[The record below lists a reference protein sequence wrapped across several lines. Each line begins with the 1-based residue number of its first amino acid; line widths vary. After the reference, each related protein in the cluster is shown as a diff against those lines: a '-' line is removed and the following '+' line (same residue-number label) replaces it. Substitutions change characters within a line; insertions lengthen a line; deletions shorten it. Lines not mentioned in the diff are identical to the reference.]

1 MLQVKNLTFG
11 YRKSSPQIFNNFS
24 LNLEPG
30 RVCGLLGRN
39 GAGKSTLMYLMTGL
53 LSPVEG
59 SVVFCGKDMRKRLPE
74 QLADIFIVPE
84 EFELP
89 SISLRKY
96 AEVYG
101 AFYPR
106 FSMDDMMRYLKVF
119 EMNDLDVNL
128 KALSM
133 GQKKK
138 VFMSF
143 AFATNT
149 RVLLMD
155 EPTNGLDIPG
165 KSTFRKVISMA
176 ASDDRTII
184 ISTHQVRDI
193 DKLLDHIIVMF
204 NHKLLLN
211 EPISEISRRLA
222 FVESND
228 AELVEKALYCQSSVA
243 GKSLVLPNDNDDDS
257 EVNLETLFNLAIEKP
272 EVITQLFNHKNA

>member
-1 MLQVKNLTFG
+1 MIRINNITFSYRRKADDVLTNLG
-11 YRKSSPQIFNNFS
+11 LSI
-24 LNLEPG
+24 EPG
-30 RVCGLLGRN
+30 AIYGLLGLN
-39 GAGKSTLMYLMTGL
+39 GEGKSTLLHLMAGVLTPNAGNITIDDVDVRL
-53 LSPVEG
+53 RRPSTLS
-59 SVVFCGKDMRKRLPE
+59 KL
-74 QLADIFIVPE
+74 FIVPE
-84 EFELP
+84 EFSLP
-89 SISLRKY
+89 EISLENYVRIN
-96 AEVYG
+96 APL
-101 AFYPR
+101 YPNFNR
-106 FSMDDMMRYLKVF
+106 DDMERYLKEF
-119 EMNDLDVNL
+119 GLNSNINL
-128 KALSM
+128 KGLSM

-138 VFMSF
+138 VFISF
-143 AFATNT
+143 ALAANT
-149 RVLLMD
+149 PVMLMD

>member
-1 MLQVKNLTFG
+1 MAGVLT
-11 YRKSSPQIFNNFS
+11 PN
-24 LNLEPG
+24 
-30 RVCGLLGRN
+30 
-39 GAGKSTLMYLMTGL
+39 AGNITIDDVDVRLRRPSTLSKL
-53 LSPVEG
+53 
-59 SVVFCGKDMRKRLPE
+59 
-74 QLADIFIVPE
+74 FIVPE
-84 EFELP
+84 EFSLP
-89 SISLRKY
+89 EISLENYVRIN
-96 AEVYG
+96 APL
-101 AFYPR
+101 YPNFNR
-106 FSMDDMMRYLKVF
+106 DDMERYLKEF
-119 EMNDLDVNL
+119 GLNSNINL
-128 KALSM
+128 KGLSM

-138 VFMSF
+138 VFISF
-143 AFATNT
+143 ALAANT
-149 RVLLMD
+149 PVMLMD

-211 EPISEISRRLA
+211 ESISEISRRLA

>member
-1 MLQVKNLTFG
+1 MIRINNITFSYRRKADDVLTNL
-11 YRKSSPQIFNNFS
+11 S
-24 LNLEPG
+24 LSIEPG
-30 RVCGLLGRN
+30 AIYGLLGLN
-39 GAGKSTLMYLMTGL
+39 GEGKSTLLHLMAGVLTPNAGNITIDDVDVRL
-53 LSPVEG
+53 RRPSTLS
-59 SVVFCGKDMRKRLPE
+59 KL
-74 QLADIFIVPE
+74 FIVPE
-84 EFELP
+84 EFSLP
-89 SISLRKY
+89 EISLENYVRIN
-96 AEVYG
+96 APL
-101 AFYPR
+101 YPNFNR
-106 FSMDDMMRYLKVF
+106 DDMERYLKEF
-119 EMNDLDVNL
+119 GLNSNINL
-128 KALSM
+128 KGLSM

-138 VFMSF
+138 VFISF
-143 AFATNT
+143 ALAANT
-149 RVLLMD
+149 PVMLMD

-211 EPISEISRRLA
+211 ESISEISRRLA

>member
-1 MLQVKNLTFG
+1 MIRINNITFSYRRKADDVLTNL
-11 YRKSSPQIFNNFS
+11 S
-24 LNLEPG
+24 LSIEPG
-30 RVCGLLGRN
+30 AIYGLLGLN
-39 GAGKSTLMYLMTGL
+39 GEGKSTLLQLMAGVLTPNSGNITIDDIDVRL
-53 LSPVEG
+53 RRPSTLS
-59 SVVFCGKDMRKRLPE
+59 KL
-74 QLADIFIVPE
+74 FIVPE
-84 EFELP
+84 EFSLP
-89 SISLRKY
+89 EISLENYVRIN
-96 AEVYG
+96 APL
-101 AFYPR
+101 YPNFNR
-106 FSMDDMMRYLKVF
+106 DDMERYLKEF
-119 EMNDLDVNL
+119 GLNSNINL
-128 KALSM
+128 KGLSM

-138 VFMSF
+138 VFISF
-143 AFATNT
+143 ALAANT
-149 RVLLMD
+149 PVMLMD

-257 EVNLETLFNLAIEKP
+257 EVNIETLFNLAIEKP
-272 EVITQLFNHKNA
+272 EVITQLFNHKNV

>member
-1 MLQVKNLTFG
+1 MIRINNITFSYRRKADDVLTNL
-11 YRKSSPQIFNNFS
+11 S
-24 LNLEPG
+24 LSIEPG
-30 RVCGLLGRN
+30 AIYGLLGLN
-39 GAGKSTLMYLMTGL
+39 GEGKSTLLHLMAGVLTPNAGNITIDDVDVRL
-53 LSPVEG
+53 RRPSTLS
-59 SVVFCGKDMRKRLPE
+59 KL
-74 QLADIFIVPE
+74 FIVPE
-84 EFELP
+84 EFSLP
-89 SISLRKY
+89 EISLENYVRIN
-96 AEVYG
+96 APL
-101 AFYPR
+101 YPNFNR
-106 FSMDDMMRYLKVF
+106 DDMERYLKEF
-119 EMNDLDVNL
+119 GLNSNINL
-128 KALSM
+128 KGLSM

-138 VFMSF
+138 VFISF
-143 AFATNT
+143 ALAANT
-149 RVLLMD
+149 PVMLMD

>member
-1 MLQVKNLTFG
+1 MIRINNITFSYRRKADDVLTNL
-11 YRKSSPQIFNNFS
+11 S
-24 LNLEPG
+24 LSIEPG
-30 RVCGLLGRN
+30 AIYGLLGLN
-39 GAGKSTLMYLMTGL
+39 GEGKSTLLHLMAGVLTPNAGNITIDDVDVRL
-53 LSPVEG
+53 RRPSTLS
-59 SVVFCGKDMRKRLPE
+59 KL
-74 QLADIFIVPE
+74 FIVPE
-84 EFELP
+84 EFSLP
-89 SISLRKY
+89 EISLENYVRIN
-96 AEVYG
+96 APL
-101 AFYPR
+101 YPNFNR
-106 FSMDDMMRYLKVF
+106 DDMERYLKEF
-119 EMNDLDVNL
+119 GLNSNINL
-128 KALSM
+128 KGLSM
-133 GQKKK
+133 GQRKK
-138 VFMSF
+138 VFISF
-143 AFATNT
+143 ALAANT
-149 RVLLMD
+149 PVMLMD

-211 EPISEISRRLA
+211 EPIREISRRLA

>member
-1 MLQVKNLTFG
+1 MIRINNITFSYRRKADDVLTNL
-11 YRKSSPQIFNNFS
+11 S
-24 LNLEPG
+24 LSIEPG
-30 RVCGLLGRN
+30 AIYGLLGLN
-39 GAGKSTLMYLMTGL
+39 GEGKSTLLHLMAGVLTPNSGNITIDDVDVRL
-53 LSPVEG
+53 RRPSTLS
-59 SVVFCGKDMRKRLPE
+59 KL
-74 QLADIFIVPE
+74 FIVPE
-84 EFELP
+84 EFSLP
-89 SISLRKY
+89 EISLENYVRIN
-96 AEVYG
+96 APL
-101 AFYPR
+101 YPNFNR
-106 FSMDDMMRYLKVF
+106 DDMERYLKEF
-119 EMNDLDVNL
+119 GLNSNINL
-128 KALSM
+128 KGLSM

-138 VFMSF
+138 VFISF
-143 AFATNT
+143 ALAANT
-149 RVLLMD
+149 PVMLMD

-184 ISTHQVRDI
+184 ISTHQGRDI
-193 DKLLDHIIVMF
+193 GELLDHIIVMF

-272 EVITQLFNHKNA
+272 EVITQLLNHKNA

>member
-1 MLQVKNLTFG
+1 MIRINNITFSYRRKADDVLTNL
-11 YRKSSPQIFNNFS
+11 S
-24 LNLEPG
+24 LSIEPG
-30 RVCGLLGRN
+30 AIYGLLGLN
-39 GAGKSTLMYLMTGL
+39 GEGKSTLLHLMAGVLTPNAGNITIDDVDVRL
-53 LSPVEG
+53 RRPSTLS
-59 SVVFCGKDMRKRLPE
+59 KL
-74 QLADIFIVPE
+74 FIVPE
-84 EFELP
+84 EFSLP
-89 SISLRKY
+89 EISLENYVRIN
-96 AEVYG
+96 APL
-101 AFYPR
+101 YPNFNR
-106 FSMDDMMRYLKVF
+106 DDMERYLKEF
-119 EMNDLDVNL
+119 GLNSNINL
-128 KALSM
+128 KGLSM

-138 VFMSF
+138 VFISF
-143 AFATNT
+143 ALAANT
-149 RVLLMD
+149 PVMLMD

-176 ASDDRTII
+176 ASDARTII

>member
-1 MLQVKNLTFG
+1 MIRINNITFSYRRKADDVLT
-11 YRKSSPQIFNNFS
+11 NFS
-24 LNLEPG
+24 LSIEPG
-30 RVCGLLGRN
+30 AIYGLLGLN
-39 GAGKSTLMYLMTGL
+39 GEGKSTLLHLMAGVLTPNAGNITIDDVDVRL
-53 LSPVEG
+53 RRPSTLS
-59 SVVFCGKDMRKRLPE
+59 KL
-74 QLADIFIVPE
+74 FIVPE
-84 EFELP
+84 EFSLP
-89 SISLRKY
+89 EISLENYVRIN
-96 AEVYG
+96 APL
-101 AFYPR
+101 YPSFNR
-106 FSMDDMMRYLKVF
+106 NDMERYLKEF
-119 EMNDLDVNL
+119 GLNTNINL
-128 KALSM
+128 KGLSM

-138 VFMSF
+138 VFISF
-143 AFATNT
+143 ALAANT
-149 RVLLMD
+149 PVMLMD

-257 EVNLETLFNLAIEKP
+257 EVNIETLFNLAIEKP

>member
-1 MLQVKNLTFG
+1 MIRINNITFSYRRKADDVLTNL
-11 YRKSSPQIFNNFS
+11 S
-24 LNLEPG
+24 LSIEPG
-30 RVCGLLGRN
+30 AIYGLLGLN
-39 GAGKSTLMYLMTGL
+39 GEGKSTLLHLMAGVLTPNAGNITIDDVDVRL
-53 LSPVEG
+53 RRPSTLS
-59 SVVFCGKDMRKRLPE
+59 KL
-74 QLADIFIVPE
+74 FIVPE
-84 EFELP
+84 EFSLP
-89 SISLRKY
+89 EISLENYVRIN
-96 AEVYG
+96 APL
-101 AFYPR
+101 YPNFNR
-106 FSMDDMMRYLKVF
+106 DDMERYLKEF
-119 EMNDLDVNL
+119 GLNSNINL
-128 KALSM
+128 KGLSM

-138 VFMSF
+138 VFISF
-143 AFATNT
+143 ALAANT
-149 RVLLMD
+149 PVMLMD

-228 AELVEKALYCQSSVA
+228 AELVEKALYWQSSVA

-257 EVNLETLFNLAIEKP
+257 EVNLETMFNLAIEKP

>member
-1 MLQVKNLTFG
+1 MIRINNITFSYRRKADDVLTNL
-11 YRKSSPQIFNNFS
+11 S
-24 LNLEPG
+24 LSIEPG
-30 RVCGLLGRN
+30 AIYGLLGLN
-39 GAGKSTLMYLMTGL
+39 GEGKSTLLHLMAGVLTPNAGNITIDDVDVRL
-53 LSPVEG
+53 RRPSTLS
-59 SVVFCGKDMRKRLPE
+59 KL
-74 QLADIFIVPE
+74 FIVPE
-84 EFELP
+84 EFSLP
-89 SISLRKY
+89 EISLENYVRIN
-96 AEVYG
+96 APL
-101 AFYPR
+101 YPNFNR
-106 FSMDDMMRYLKVF
+106 YDMERYLKEF
-119 EMNDLDVNL
+119 GLNSNINL
-128 KALSM
+128 KGLSM

-138 VFMSF
+138 VFISF
-143 AFATNT
+143 ALAANT
-149 RVLLMD
+149 PVMLMD

>member
-1 MLQVKNLTFG
+1 MIRINNITFSYRRKADDVLTNL
-11 YRKSSPQIFNNFS
+11 S
-24 LNLEPG
+24 LSIEPG
-30 RVCGLLGRN
+30 AIYGLLGLN
-39 GAGKSTLMYLMTGL
+39 GEGKSTLLHLMAGVLTPNAGNITIDDVDVRL
-53 LSPVEG
+53 RRPSTLS
-59 SVVFCGKDMRKRLPE
+59 KL
-74 QLADIFIVPE
+74 FIVPE
-84 EFELP
+84 EFSLP
-89 SISLRKY
+89 EISLENYVRIN
-96 AEVYG
+96 APL
-101 AFYPR
+101 YPNFNR
-106 FSMDDMMRYLKVF
+106 DDMERYLKEF
-119 EMNDLDVNL
+119 GLNSNINL
-128 KALSM
+128 KGLSM

-138 VFMSF
+138 VFISF
-143 AFATNT
+143 ALAANT
-149 RVLLMD
+149 PVMLMD

-184 ISTHQVRDI
+184 IATHQVRDI

>member
-1 MLQVKNLTFG
+1 MIRINNITFSYRRKADDVLTNL
-11 YRKSSPQIFNNFS
+11 S
-24 LNLEPG
+24 LSIEPG
-30 RVCGLLGRN
+30 AIYGLLGLN
-39 GAGKSTLMYLMTGL
+39 GEGKSTLLHLMAGVLTPNAGNITIDDVDVRL
-53 LSPVEG
+53 RRPSTLS
-59 SVVFCGKDMRKRLPE
+59 KL
-74 QLADIFIVPE
+74 FIVPE
-84 EFELP
+84 EFSLP
-89 SISLRKY
+89 EISLEDYVRIN
-96 AEVYG
+96 APL
-101 AFYPR
+101 YPNFNR
-106 FSMDDMMRYLKVF
+106 DDMERYLKEF
-119 EMNDLDVNL
+119 GLNSNINL
-128 KALSM
+128 KGLSM

-138 VFMSF
+138 VFISF
-143 AFATNT
+143 ALAANT
-149 RVLLMD
+149 PVMLMD

-211 EPISEISRRLA
+211 ESISEISRRLA

>member
-1 MLQVKNLTFG
+1 MIRINNITFSYRRKADDVLTNL
-11 YRKSSPQIFNNFS
+11 S
-24 LNLEPG
+24 LSIEPG
-30 RVCGLLGRN
+30 AIYGLLGLN
-39 GAGKSTLMYLMTGL
+39 GEGKSTLLHLMAGVLTPNAGNITIDDVDVRL
-53 LSPVEG
+53 RRPSTLS
-59 SVVFCGKDMRKRLPE
+59 KL
-74 QLADIFIVPE
+74 FIVPE
-84 EFELP
+84 EFSLP
-89 SISLRKY
+89 EISLENYVRIN
-96 AEVYG
+96 APL
-101 AFYPR
+101 YPNFNR
-106 FSMDDMMRYLKVF
+106 DDMERYLKEF
-119 EMNDLDVNL
+119 GLNSNINL
-128 KALSM
+128 KGLSM

-138 VFMSF
+138 VFISF
-143 AFATNT
+143 ALAANT
-149 RVLLMD
+149 PLMLMD

>member
-1 MLQVKNLTFG
+1 MIRINNITFSYRRKADDVLT
-11 YRKSSPQIFNNFS
+11 NFS
-24 LNLEPG
+24 LSIEPG
-30 RVCGLLGRN
+30 AIYGLLGLN
-39 GAGKSTLMYLMTGL
+39 GEGKSTLLHLIAGVLTPNAGNITIDDVDVRL
-53 LSPVEG
+53 RRPSTLS
-59 SVVFCGKDMRKRLPE
+59 KL
-74 QLADIFIVPE
+74 FIVPE
-84 EFELP
+84 EFSLP
-89 SISLRKY
+89 EISLENYVRIN
-96 AEVYG
+96 APL
-101 AFYPR
+101 YPNFNR
-106 FSMDDMMRYLKVF
+106 DDMERYLKEF
-119 EMNDLDVNL
+119 GLNSNINL
-128 KALSM
+128 KGLSM

-138 VFMSF
+138 VFISF
-143 AFATNT
+143 ALAANT
-149 RVLLMD
+149 PVMLMD

>member
-1 MLQVKNLTFG
+1 MIRINNITFSYRRKADDVLTNL
-11 YRKSSPQIFNNFS
+11 S
-24 LNLEPG
+24 LSIEPG
-30 RVCGLLGRN
+30 AIYGLLGLN
-39 GAGKSTLMYLMTGL
+39 GEGKSTLLHLMAGVLTPNAGNSTIDDVDVRL
-53 LSPVEG
+53 RRPSTLS
-59 SVVFCGKDMRKRLPE
+59 KL
-74 QLADIFIVPE
+74 FIVPE
-84 EFELP
+84 EFSLP
-89 SISLRKY
+89 EISLENYVRIN
-96 AEVYG
+96 APL
-101 AFYPR
+101 YPNFNR
-106 FSMDDMMRYLKVF
+106 DDMERYLKEF
-119 EMNDLDVNL
+119 GLNSNINL
-128 KALSM
+128 KGLSM

-138 VFMSF
+138 VFISF
-143 AFATNT
+143 ALAANT
-149 RVLLMD
+149 PVMLMD

>member
-1 MLQVKNLTFG
+1 MIRINNITFSYRRKADDVLTNL
-11 YRKSSPQIFNNFS
+11 S
-24 LNLEPG
+24 LSIEPG
-30 RVCGLLGRN
+30 AIYGLLGLN
-39 GAGKSTLMYLMTGL
+39 GEGKSTLLHLMAGVLTPNAGNITIDDVDVRL
-53 LSPVEG
+53 RRPSTLS
-59 SVVFCGKDMRKRLPE
+59 KL
-74 QLADIFIVPE
+74 FIVPE
-84 EFELP
+84 EFSLP
-89 SISLRKY
+89 EISLENYVRIN
-96 AEVYG
+96 APL
-101 AFYPR
+101 YPNFNR
-106 FSMDDMMRYLKVF
+106 DDMERYLKEF
-119 EMNDLDVNL
+119 GLNSNINL
-128 KALSM
+128 KGLSM

-138 VFMSF
+138 VFISF
-143 AFATNT
+143 ALAANT
-149 RVLLMD
+149 PVMLMD

-165 KSTFRKVISMA
+165 KSTFRKVISRA

>member
-1 MLQVKNLTFG
+1 MIRINNITFSYRRKADDVLTNL
-11 YRKSSPQIFNNFS
+11 S
-24 LNLEPG
+24 LSIEPG
-30 RVCGLLGRN
+30 AIYGLLGLN
-39 GAGKSTLMYLMTGL
+39 GEGKSTLLHLMAGVLTPNAGNITIDDVDVRL
-53 LSPVEG
+53 RRPSTLS
-59 SVVFCGKDMRKRLPE
+59 KL
-74 QLADIFIVPE
+74 FIVPE
-84 EFELP
+84 EFSLP
-89 SISLRKY
+89 EISLENYVRIN
-96 AEVYG
+96 APL
-101 AFYPR
+101 YPNFNR
-106 FSMDDMMRYLKVF
+106 DDMERYLKEF
-119 EMNDLDVNL
+119 GLNSSINL
-128 KALSM
+128 KGLSM

-138 VFMSF
+138 VFISF
-143 AFATNT
+143 ALAANT
-149 RVLLMD
+149 PVMLMD

>member
-1 MLQVKNLTFG
+1 MIRINNITFSYRRKADDVLTNL
-11 YRKSSPQIFNNFS
+11 S
-24 LNLEPG
+24 LSIEPG
-30 RVCGLLGRN
+30 AIYGLLGLN
-39 GAGKSTLMYLMTGL
+39 GEGKSTLLHLMAGVLTPNAGKITIDDVDVRL
-53 LSPVEG
+53 RRPSTLS
-59 SVVFCGKDMRKRLPE
+59 KL
-74 QLADIFIVPE
+74 FIVPE
-84 EFELP
+84 EFSLP
-89 SISLRKY
+89 EISLENYVRIN
-96 AEVYG
+96 APL
-101 AFYPR
+101 YPNFNR
-106 FSMDDMMRYLKVF
+106 DDMERYLKEF
-119 EMNDLDVNL
+119 GLNSNINL
-128 KALSM
+128 KGLSM

-138 VFMSF
+138 VFISF
-143 AFATNT
+143 ALAANT
-149 RVLLMD
+149 PVMLMD

-222 FVESND
+222 FIESND

>member
-1 MLQVKNLTFG
+1 MIRINNITFSYRRKADDVLTNL
-11 YRKSSPQIFNNFS
+11 S
-24 LNLEPG
+24 LSIEPG
-30 RVCGLLGRN
+30 AIYGLLGLN
-39 GAGKSTLMYLMTGL
+39 GEGKSTLLHLMAGVLTPNAGNITIDDVDVRL
-53 LSPVEG
+53 RRPSTLS
-59 SVVFCGKDMRKRLPE
+59 KL
-74 QLADIFIVPE
+74 FIVPE
-84 EFELP
+84 EFSLP
-89 SISLRKY
+89 EISLENYVRIN
-96 AEVYG
+96 APL
-101 AFYPR
+101 YPNFNR
-106 FSMDDMMRYLKVF
+106 DDMERYLKEF
-119 EMNDLDVNL
+119 GLNSNINL
-128 KALSM
+128 KGLSM

-138 VFMSF
+138 VFISF
-143 AFATNT
+143 ALAANT
-149 RVLLMD
+149 PVMLMD

-176 ASDDRTII
+176 ASDDLTII

>member
-1 MLQVKNLTFG
+1 MIRINNITFSYRRKADDVLTNL
-11 YRKSSPQIFNNFS
+11 S
-24 LNLEPG
+24 LSIEPG
-30 RVCGLLGRN
+30 AIYGLLGLN
-39 GAGKSTLMYLMTGL
+39 GEGKSTLLHLMAGVLTPNSGNITIDDVDVRL
-53 LSPVEG
+53 RRPSTLS
-59 SVVFCGKDMRKRLPE
+59 KL
-74 QLADIFIVPE
+74 FIVPE
-84 EFELP
+84 EFSLP
-89 SISLRKY
+89 EISLENYVRIN
-96 AEVYG
+96 APL
-101 AFYPR
+101 YPNFNR
-106 FSMDDMMRYLKVF
+106 DDMERYLKEF
-119 EMNDLDVNL
+119 GLNSNINL
-128 KALSM
+128 KGLSM

-138 VFMSF
+138 VFISF
-143 AFATNT
+143 ALAANT
-149 RVLLMD
+149 PVMLMD

>member
-1 MLQVKNLTFG
+1 MIRINNITFSYRRKADDVLTNL
-11 YRKSSPQIFNNFS
+11 S
-24 LNLEPG
+24 LSIEPG
-30 RVCGLLGRN
+30 AIYGLLGLN
-39 GAGKSTLMYLMTGL
+39 GEGKSTLLHLTAGVL
-53 LSPVEG
+53 TPNAGNITIDDVDVRLRRPSTLS
-59 SVVFCGKDMRKRLPE
+59 KL
-74 QLADIFIVPE
+74 FIVPE
-84 EFELP
+84 EFSLP
-89 SISLRKY
+89 EISLENYVRIN
-96 AEVYG
+96 APL
-101 AFYPR
+101 YPNFNR
-106 FSMDDMMRYLKVF
+106 DDMERYLKEF
-119 EMNDLDVNL
+119 GLNSNINL
-128 KALSM
+128 KGLSM

-138 VFMSF
+138 VFISF
-143 AFATNT
+143 ALAANT
-149 RVLLMD
+149 PVMLMD

-243 GKSLVLPNDNDDDS
+243 GKSLVLPNDNDEDS

>member
-1 MLQVKNLTFG
+1 MIRINNITFSYRRKADDVLTNL
-11 YRKSSPQIFNNFS
+11 S
-24 LNLEPG
+24 LSIEPG
-30 RVCGLLGRN
+30 AIYGLLGLN
-39 GAGKSTLMYLMTGL
+39 GEGKSTLLHL
-53 LSPVEG
+53 LAGVLTPNAGNITIDDVD
-59 SVVFCGKDMRKRLPE
+59 VRLRRPST
-74 QLADIFIVPE
+74 LSKLFIVPE
-84 EFELP
+84 EFSLP
-89 SISLRKY
+89 EISLENYVRIN
-96 AEVYG
+96 APL
-101 AFYPR
+101 YPNFNR
-106 FSMDDMMRYLKVF
+106 DDMERYLKEF
-119 EMNDLDVNL
+119 GLNSNINL
-128 KALSM
+128 KGLSM

-138 VFMSF
+138 VFISF
-143 AFATNT
+143 ALAANT
-149 RVLLMD
+149 PVMLMD

>member
-1 MLQVKNLTFG
+1 MIRINNITFSYRRKADDVLTNL
-11 YRKSSPQIFNNFS
+11 S
-24 LNLEPG
+24 LSIEPG
-30 RVCGLLGRN
+30 AIYGLLGLN
-39 GAGKSTLMYLMTGL
+39 GEGKSTLLHLMAGVLTPNAGNITIDDVDVRL
-53 LSPVEG
+53 RRPSTLS
-59 SVVFCGKDMRKRLPE
+59 KL
-74 QLADIFIVPE
+74 FIVPE
-84 EFELP
+84 EFSLP
-89 SISLRKY
+89 EISLENYVRIN
-96 AEVYG
+96 APL
-101 AFYPR
+101 YPNFNR
-106 FSMDDMMRYLKVF
+106 DDMERYLKEF
-119 EMNDLDVNL
+119 GLNSNINL
-128 KALSM
+128 KGLSM

-138 VFMSF
+138 VFISF
-143 AFATNT
+143 ALAANT
-149 RVLLMD
+149 PVMLMD

-211 EPISEISRRLA
+211 ESISEISRRLA

-257 EVNLETLFNLAIEKP
+257 EVNLEPLCNLAIEKP

>member
-1 MLQVKNLTFG
+1 MIRINNITFSYRRKADDVLTNL
-11 YRKSSPQIFNNFS
+11 S
-24 LNLEPG
+24 LSIEPG
-30 RVCGLLGRN
+30 AIYGLLGLN
-39 GAGKSTLMYLMTGL
+39 GEGKSTLLHLMAGVLPPNAGNITIDYVDVRL
-53 LSPVEG
+53 RRPSTLS
-59 SVVFCGKDMRKRLPE
+59 KL
-74 QLADIFIVPE
+74 FIVPAE
-84 EFELP
+84 VSLP
-89 SISLRKY
+89 EISLENYVRIN
-96 AEVYG
+96 APL
-101 AFYPR
+101 YPNFNR
-106 FSMDDMMRYLKVF
+106 DDMERYLKEF
-119 EMNDLDVNL
+119 GLNSNINL
-128 KALSM
+128 KGLSM
-133 GQKKK
+133 GQRKK
-138 VFMSF
+138 VFISF
-143 AFATNT
+143 ALAANT
-149 RVLLMD
+149 PVMLMD

-228 AELVEKALYCQSSVA
+228 AEWVEKALYCQSSVA

>member
-1 MLQVKNLTFG
+1 MIRINNITFSYRRKADDVLTNL
-11 YRKSSPQIFNNFS
+11 S
-24 LNLEPG
+24 LSIEPG
-30 RVCGLLGRN
+30 AIYGLLGLN
-39 GAGKSTLMYLMTGL
+39 GEGKSTLLHLMAGGL
-53 LSPVEG
+53 TPNAGNITIDDVDVRLRRPSTLS
-59 SVVFCGKDMRKRLPE
+59 KL
-74 QLADIFIVPE
+74 FIVPE
-84 EFELP
+84 EFSLP
-89 SISLRKY
+89 EISLENYVRIN
-96 AEVYG
+96 APL
-101 AFYPR
+101 YPNFNR
-106 FSMDDMMRYLKVF
+106 DDMERYLKEF
-119 EMNDLDVNL
+119 GLNSNINL
-128 KALSM
+128 KGLSM
-133 GQKKK
+133 GQRKK
-138 VFMSF
+138 VFISF
-143 AFATNT
+143 ALAANT
-149 RVLLMD
+149 PVMLMD

>member
-1 MLQVKNLTFG
+1 MIRINNITFSYRRKADDVLTNL
-11 YRKSSPQIFNNFS
+11 S
-24 LNLEPG
+24 LSIEPG
-30 RVCGLLGRN
+30 AIYGLLGLN
-39 GAGKSTLMYLMTGL
+39 GEGKSTLLHLMAGVLTPNAGNITIDDVDVRL
-53 LSPVEG
+53 RRPSTLS
-59 SVVFCGKDMRKRLPE
+59 KL
-74 QLADIFIVPE
+74 FIVPE
-84 EFELP
+84 EFSLP
-89 SISLRKY
+89 EISLENYVRIN
-96 AEVYG
+96 APL
-101 AFYPR
+101 YPNFNR
-106 FSMDDMMRYLKVF
+106 DDMERYLKEF
-119 EMNDLDVNL
+119 GLNSNINL
-128 KALSM
+128 KGLSM

-138 VFMSF
+138 VFISF
-143 AFATNT
+143 ALAANT
-149 RVLLMD
+149 PVMLMD

-272 EVITQLFNHKNA
+272 AVITHLDNKNDA

>member
-1 MLQVKNLTFG
+1 MIRINNITFSYRRKADDVLTNL
-11 YRKSSPQIFNNFS
+11 S
-24 LNLEPG
+24 LSIEPG
-30 RVCGLLGRN
+30 AIYGLLGLN
-39 GAGKSTLMYLMTGL
+39 GEGKSTLLHLMAGVLTPNAGNITIDDVDVRL
-53 LSPVEG
+53 RRPSTLS
-59 SVVFCGKDMRKRLPE
+59 KL
-74 QLADIFIVPE
+74 FIVPE
-84 EFELP
+84 ELSLP
-89 SISLRKY
+89 EISLENYVRIN
-96 AEVYG
+96 APL
-101 AFYPR
+101 YPNFNR
-106 FSMDDMMRYLKVF
+106 DDMERYLKEF
-119 EMNDLDVNL
+119 GLNSNINL
-128 KALSM
+128 KGLSM

-138 VFMSF
+138 VFISF
-143 AFATNT
+143 ALAANT
-149 RVLLMD
+149 PVMLMD

-222 FVESND
+222 FIESND

>member
-1 MLQVKNLTFG
+1 MIRINNITFSYRRKADDVLTNL
-11 YRKSSPQIFNNFS
+11 S
-24 LNLEPG
+24 LSIEPG
-30 RVCGLLGRN
+30 AIYGLLGLN
-39 GAGKSTLMYLMTGL
+39 GEGKSTLLHLMAGVLTPNAGNITIDDVDVRL
-53 LSPVEG
+53 RRPSTLS
-59 SVVFCGKDMRKRLPE
+59 KL
-74 QLADIFIVPE
+74 FIVPE
-84 EFELP
+84 EFSLP
-89 SISLRKY
+89 EISLENYVRIN
-96 AEVYG
+96 APL
-101 AFYPR
+101 YPNFNR
-106 FSMDDMMRYLKVF
+106 DDMERYLKEF
-119 EMNDLDVNL
+119 GLNSNINL
-128 KALSM
+128 KGLSM

-138 VFMSF
+138 VFISF
-143 AFATNT
+143 ALAANT
-149 RVLLMD
+149 PVMLMD

-211 EPISEISRRLA
+211 ESISEISRRLA

-243 GKSLVLPNDNDDDS
+243 GKSLVLPNDDDS

>member
-1 MLQVKNLTFG
+1 MIRINNITFSYRRKADDVLTNL
-11 YRKSSPQIFNNFS
+11 S
-24 LNLEPG
+24 LSIEPG
-30 RVCGLLGRN
+30 AIYGLLGLN
-39 GAGKSTLMYLMTGL
+39 GEGKSTLLHLMAGVLTPNAGNITIDDVDVRL
-53 LSPVEG
+53 RRPSTLS
-59 SVVFCGKDMRKRLPE
+59 KL
-74 QLADIFIVPE
+74 FIVPE
-84 EFELP
+84 EFSLP
-89 SISLRKY
+89 EISLENYVRIN
-96 AEVYG
+96 APL
-101 AFYPR
+101 YPNFNR
-106 FSMDDMMRYLKVF
+106 DDMERYLKEF
-119 EMNDLDVNL
+119 GLNSNINL
-128 KALSM
+128 KGLSM
-133 GQKKK
+133 GQRKK
-138 VFMSF
+138 VFISF
-143 AFATNT
+143 ALAANT
-149 RVLLMD
+149 PVMLMD

-176 ASDDRTII
+176 ASDDRAII

-211 EPISEISRRLA
+211 ESISEISRRLA

>member
-1 MLQVKNLTFG
+1 MIRINNITFSYRRKADDVLTNL
-11 YRKSSPQIFNNFS
+11 S
-24 LNLEPG
+24 LSIEPG
-30 RVCGLLGRN
+30 AIYGLLGRN
-39 GAGKSTLMYLMTGL
+39 GEGKSTLLHLMAGVLTPNAGNITIDDVDVRL
-53 LSPVEG
+53 RRPSTLS
-59 SVVFCGKDMRKRLPE
+59 KL
-74 QLADIFIVPE
+74 FIVPE
-84 EFELP
+84 EFSLP
-89 SISLRKY
+89 EISLENYVRIN
-96 AEVYG
+96 APL
-101 AFYPR
+101 YPNFNR
-106 FSMDDMMRYLKVF
+106 DDMERYLKEF
-119 EMNDLDVNL
+119 GLNSNINL
-128 KALSM
+128 KGLSM

-138 VFMSF
+138 VFISF
-143 AFATNT
+143 ALAANT
-149 RVLLMD
+149 PVMLMD

>member
-1 MLQVKNLTFG
+1 MIRINNITFSYRRKADDVLTNL
-11 YRKSSPQIFNNFS
+11 S
-24 LNLEPG
+24 LSIEPG
-30 RVCGLLGRN
+30 AIYGLLGLN
-39 GAGKSTLMYLMTGL
+39 GEGKSTLLHLMAGVLTPNAGNITIDDVDVRL
-53 LSPVEG
+53 RRPSTLS
-59 SVVFCGKDMRKRLPE
+59 KL
-74 QLADIFIVPE
+74 FIVPE
-84 EFELP
+84 EFSLP
-89 SISLRKY
+89 EISLENYVRIN
-96 AEVYG
+96 APL
-101 AFYPR
+101 YPNFNR
-106 FSMDDMMRYLKVF
+106 DDMERYLKEF
-119 EMNDLDVNL
+119 GLNSNINL
-128 KALSM
+128 KGLSM

-138 VFMSF
+138 VFISF
-143 AFATNT
+143 ALAANT
-149 RVLLMD
+149 PVMLMD

-222 FVESND
+222 FIESND

-272 EVITQLFNHKNA
+272 EVLTQLFNHKNA

>member
-1 MLQVKNLTFG
+1 MIRINNITFSYRRKADDVLTNL
-11 YRKSSPQIFNNFS
+11 S
-24 LNLEPG
+24 LSIEPG
-30 RVCGLLGRN
+30 AIYGLLGLN
-39 GAGKSTLMYLMTGL
+39 GEGKSTLLHLMAGVLTPNAGNITIDDVDVRL
-53 LSPVEG
+53 RRPSTLS
-59 SVVFCGKDMRKRLPE
+59 KL
-74 QLADIFIVPE
+74 FIVPE
-84 EFELP
+84 EFSLP
-89 SISLRKY
+89 EISLENYVRIN
-96 AEVYG
+96 APL
-101 AFYPR
+101 YPNFNR
-106 FSMDDMMRYLKVF
+106 DDMERYLKEF
-119 EMNDLDVNL
+119 GLNSNINL
-128 KALSM
+128 KGLSM

-138 VFMSF
+138 VFISF
-143 AFATNT
+143 ALAANT
-149 RVLLMD
+149 PVMLMD
-155 EPTNGLDIPG
+155 EPTNGLDIHG

-211 EPISEISRRLA
+211 ESISEISRRLA

>member
-1 MLQVKNLTFG
+1 MIRINNITFSYRRKADDVLTNL
-11 YRKSSPQIFNNFS
+11 S
-24 LNLEPG
+24 LSIEPG
-30 RVCGLLGRN
+30 AIYGLLGLN
-39 GAGKSTLMYLMTGL
+39 GEGKSTLLHLMAGVLTPNAGNITIDDVDVRL
-53 LSPVEG
+53 
-59 SVVFCGKDMRKRLPE
+59 RLPST
-74 QLADIFIVPE
+74 LSKLFIVPE
-84 EFELP
+84 EFSLP
-89 SISLRKY
+89 EISLENYVRIN
-96 AEVYG
+96 APL
-101 AFYPR
+101 YPNFNR
-106 FSMDDMMRYLKVF
+106 DDMERYLKEF
-119 EMNDLDVNL
+119 GLNSNINL
-128 KALSM
+128 KGLSM

-138 VFMSF
+138 VFISF
-143 AFATNT
+143 ALAANT
-149 RVLLMD
+149 PVMLMD

>member
-1 MLQVKNLTFG
+1 MIRINNITFSYRRKADDVLTNLG
-11 YRKSSPQIFNNFS
+11 LSI
-24 LNLEPG
+24 EPG
-30 RVCGLLGRN
+30 AIYGLLGLN
-39 GAGKSTLMYLMTGL
+39 GEGKSTLLHLMAGVLTPNAGNITIDDVDVRL
-53 LSPVEG
+53 RRPSTLS
-59 SVVFCGKDMRKRLPE
+59 KL
-74 QLADIFIVPE
+74 FIVPE
-84 EFELP
+84 EFSLP
-89 SISLRKY
+89 EISLENYVRIN
-96 AEVYG
+96 APL
-101 AFYPR
+101 YPNFNR
-106 FSMDDMMRYLKVF
+106 DDMERYLKEF
-119 EMNDLDVNL
+119 GLNSNINL
-128 KALSM
+128 KGLSM

-138 VFMSF
+138 VFISF
-143 AFATNT
+143 ALAANT
-149 RVLLMD
+149 PVMLMD

-222 FVESND
+222 FIESND

>member
-1 MLQVKNLTFG
+1 MIRINNITFSYRRKADDVLTNL
-11 YRKSSPQIFNNFS
+11 S
-24 LNLEPG
+24 LSIEPG
-30 RVCGLLGRN
+30 AIYGLLGLN
-39 GAGKSTLMYLMTGL
+39 GEGKSTLLHLMAGVLTPNAGNSTIDDVDVRL
-53 LSPVEG
+53 RRPSTLS
-59 SVVFCGKDMRKRLPE
+59 KLY
-74 QLADIFIVPE
+74 IVPE
-84 EFELP
+84 EFSLP
-89 SISLRKY
+89 EISLENYVRIN
-96 AEVYG
+96 APL
-101 AFYPR
+101 YPNFNR
-106 FSMDDMMRYLKVF
+106 DDMERYLKEF
-119 EMNDLDVNL
+119 GLNSNINL
-128 KALSM
+128 KGLSM

-138 VFMSF
+138 VFISF
-143 AFATNT
+143 ALAANT
-149 RVLLMD
+149 PVMLMD

>member
-1 MLQVKNLTFG
+1 MIRINNITFSYRRKADDVLTNL
-11 YRKSSPQIFNNFS
+11 S
-24 LNLEPG
+24 LSIEPG
-30 RVCGLLGRN
+30 AIYGLLGLN
-39 GAGKSTLMYLMTGL
+39 GEGKSTLLHLMAGVLTPNAGNITIDDVDVRL
-53 LSPVEG
+53 RRPSTLS
-59 SVVFCGKDMRKRLPE
+59 KL
-74 QLADIFIVPE
+74 FIVPE
-84 EFELP
+84 EFALP
-89 SISLRKY
+89 EISLENYVRIN
-96 AEVYG
+96 APL
-101 AFYPR
+101 YPNFNR
-106 FSMDDMMRYLKVF
+106 DDMERYLKEF
-119 EMNDLDVNL
+119 GLNSNINL
-128 KALSM
+128 KGLSM

-138 VFMSF
+138 VFISF
-143 AFATNT
+143 ALAANT
-149 RVLLMD
+149 PVMLMD

>member
-1 MLQVKNLTFG
+1 MIRINNITFSYRRKADDVLTNL
-11 YRKSSPQIFNNFS
+11 S
-24 LNLEPG
+24 LSIEPG
-30 RVCGLLGRN
+30 AIYGLLGLN
-39 GAGKSTLMYLMTGL
+39 GEGKSTLLHLMAGVLTPNAGNITIDDVDVRL
-53 LSPVEG
+53 RRPSTLS
-59 SVVFCGKDMRKRLPE
+59 KL
-74 QLADIFIVPE
+74 FIVPE
-84 EFELP
+84 EFSLP
-89 SISLRKY
+89 EISLENYVRIN
-96 AEVYG
+96 APL
-101 AFYPR
+101 YPNFNR
-106 FSMDDMMRYLKVF
+106 DDMERYLKEF
-119 EMNDLDVNL
+119 GLNSNINL
-128 KALSM
+128 KGLSM

-138 VFMSF
+138 VFISF
-143 AFATNT
+143 ALAANT
-149 RVLLMD
+149 PVMLMD

-257 EVNLETLFNLAIEKP
+257 EVNLESLFNLAIEKP